1 MIFKRVDRGNEE
13 GKILD
18 RQTDRQTDRAFVA

>member
-18 RQTDRQTDRAFVA
+18 RQTDRQTELLLLK